1 MNLNLSDD
9 QLLLRDTVAKLFK
22 TESSPIRV
30 RAAEATGFDAKLW
43 AQLVAIGLPVMR
55 MPESAGGAGLGL
67 LEAVLLAEE
76 AGRHLASVPLAEA
89 LVAGRLLAQ
98 LGPEAAPW
106 LERVQGGALVTLL
119 PGAIQPGTAQVVNG
133 ATVAEALLALDGD
146 TVVLITGAAP
156 EAPQPNLGAAALA
169 PCILGGPGA
178 TGTRHVLARGDAARD
193 AFLAAVEEWKLL
205 TAAMLAGLGKQA
217 LEMAAAYSR
226 ERQQFGRP
234 IGGYQGIAHP
244 LADALTEIEG
254 AQLLVWRAIWSI
266 AEGSDDAAAGISKAY
281 WWATQSVA
289 RAVARALHT
298 FGGYG
303 VSLEYDIQLYYRRGK
318 AWSLLAGDPQEEL
331 QRVADRLWGGAVV
344 PLPETGE
351 LGIHFGCGKE
361 AALFAADA
369 RRFFEEN
376 LTDAL
381 KAHAHHSVAGFHPD
395 FNRQLAEAGL
405 LYPHW
410 PEEFGG
416 QDRTP
421 FEMAALAE
429 VFEEF
434 NWERMTAPI
443 TNQVAQIVMRFGTEA
458 VKREVLSK
466 FATGSSLAC
475 LGFSEPDAG
484 SDVFAAKTRAVRDGD
499 DWLIN
504 GQKIFTTAA
513 NLADYVFLLVRTNPD
528 VAKHAGLSLF
538 LVPLG
543 LPGVEIQAV
552 HTLQDERTNITY
564 YADVRVPDRYRI
576 GEVDGG
582 LAVMAATLELEH
594 GGNQYRLSYANMF
607 KHIVHWAQETRRD
620 GRPLIEYPDVRLR
633 LARVAVHTG
642 VAECL
647 CHRAIWGVS
656 HRVPGRAAFG
666 PMSKLFSTEF
676 YQRDACDLMDLAAP
690 DSLFPGRE
698 GLGHVEIGY
707 RQSIGM
713 TIYGGTSE
721 IHRSLIAEQ
730 ALGMPR
736 SRS

>member
-266 AEGSDDAAAGISKAY
+266 AEGSDDAAAGFPRLIGGRPSRSPAP
-281 WWATQSVA
+281 SPA
-289 RAVARALHT
+289 RCTPSAAMASLSNTTSSSITGAARPGACWPA
-298 FGGYG
+298 
-303 VSLEYDIQLYYRRGK
+303 IPRRNCSG
-318 AWSLLAGDPQEEL
+318 SPTGC
-331 QRVADRLWGGAVV
+331 GAV
-344 PLPETGE
+344 P
-351 LGIHFGCGKE
+351 
-361 AALFAADA
+361 
-369 RRFFEEN
+369 
-376 LTDAL
+376 
-381 KAHAHHSVAGFHPD
+381 
-395 FNRQLAEAGL
+395 
-405 LYPHW
+405 
-410 PEEFGG
+410 
-416 QDRTP
+416 
-421 FEMAALAE
+421 
-429 VFEEF
+429 
-434 NWERMTAPI
+434 
-443 TNQVAQIVMRFGTEA
+443 
-458 VKREVLSK
+458 
-466 FATGSSLAC
+466 SSRC
-475 LGFSEPDAG
+475 RKP
-484 SDVFAAKTRAVRDGD
+484 
-499 DWLIN
+499 
-504 GQKIFTTAA
+504 A
-513 NLADYVFLLVRTNPD
+513 NLASISAAARKPHFSPPTP
-528 VAKHAGLSLF
+528 AASSK
-538 LVPLG
+538 
-543 LPGVEIQAV
+543 
-552 HTLQDERTNITY
+552 
-564 YADVRVPDRYRI
+564 RI
-576 GEVDGG
+576 
-582 LAVMAATLELEH
+582 
-594 GGNQYRLSYANMF
+594 
-607 KHIVHWAQETRRD
+607 
-620 GRPLIEYPDVRLR
+620 
-633 LARVAVHTG
+633 
-642 VAECL
+642 
-647 CHRAIWGVS
+647 
-656 HRVPGRAAFG
+656 
-666 PMSKLFSTEF
+666 
-676 YQRDACDLMDLAAP
+676 
-690 DSLFPGRE
+690 
-698 GLGHVEIGY
+698 
-707 RQSIGM
+707 
-713 TIYGGTSE
+713 
-721 IHRSLIAEQ
+721 
-730 ALGMPR
+730 
-736 SRS
+736 